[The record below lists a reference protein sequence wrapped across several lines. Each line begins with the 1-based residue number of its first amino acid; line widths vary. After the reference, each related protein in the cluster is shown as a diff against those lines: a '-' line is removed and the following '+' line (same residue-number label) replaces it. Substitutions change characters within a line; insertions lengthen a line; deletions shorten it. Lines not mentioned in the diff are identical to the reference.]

1 MDLEHSIFGTSSSSN
16 SNKSSSSNK
25 SSIDLNEYFNSS
37 TASTKEGPNKKEG
50 QEQSIKEQSIKEV
63 LNEYFKLKLTY
74 ETQQMINKK
83 KIMGYSTLSN
93 KEKRI
98 EYLKLKPK
106 CINCKR
112 PGGTIFKVIYH
123 AANDTDD
130 SYRQYSATCGIIADP
145 CNLMLKIDVGKV
157 ELLPDILNTMQQD
170 IKDYK
175 NKIIDDKNKLLFGYL
190 TTEEALQNF
199 EKIKEDISFYTSL
212 YEFYLRYYND
222 IVNNDEKT
230 KELTNSITNS
240 YIHVE
245 QIKECMSKMNETNN
259 TQYAHDAV
267 SIYIQTLLPLLEKI
281 RHLKYNESF
290 VWNNDVTQS
299 CDLIQRQYSIQNM
312 SYSSFT
318 DRIVS
323 YSVGLEIKKKN
334 KNQPTNNNDNIII
347 ESSSTNNNDKEIRDK
362 IWMAMPVKLKTN
374 LQDNPQWMNDFMNSC
389 VNLRTSGKPC
399 ELIAPRELIVPPT
412 LLSNGKYDFGI
423 KIYNDIFNKLDK
435 STQKTYLTL
444 FVETN
449 GIKNY
454 KTLIETMNRL
464 IETEVGFERGFF

>member
-16 SNKSSSSNK
+16 SNKSSSNN
-25 SSIDLNEYFNSS
+25 SIDLNEYFNSS
-37 TASTKEGPNKKEG
+37 TTSTKEGKEKEGKEKEGKEKEG
-50 QEQSIKEQSIKEV
+50 QEQGIKEQSIKEV
-63 LNEYFKLKLTY
+63 LNEYFKLKITY

-245 QIKECMSKMNETNN
+245 QIKECMSKMNITMQELNLK
-259 TQYAHDAV
+259 D
-267 SIYIQTLLPLLEKI
+267 LLMFKFP
-281 RHLKYNESF
+281 
-290 VWNNDVTQS
+290 
-299 CDLIQRQYSIQNM
+299 
-312 SYSSFT
+312 
-318 DRIVS
+318 
-323 YSVGLEIKKKN
+323 
-334 KNQPTNNNDNIII
+334 
-347 ESSSTNNNDKEIRDK
+347 
-362 IWMAMPVKLKTN
+362 
-374 LQDNPQWMNDFMNSC
+374 
-389 VNLRTSGKPC
+389 
-399 ELIAPRELIVPPT
+399 
-412 LLSNGKYDFGI
+412 SN
-423 KIYNDIFNKLDK
+423 
-435 STQKTYLTL
+435 
-444 FVETN
+444 
-449 GIKNY
+449 
-454 KTLIETMNRL
+454 
-464 IETEVGFERGFF
+464 